1 MTYYNVDF
9 WSDTCGVVFGCCY
22 CCADLTVVASNM
34 CGVVVCCCYYCFRL
48 LLLLHSAHVVVV
60 VVCCCYYCCS
70 FRLLLLLHSAH
81 VVVLVVCCCYC
92 CCCFRLLL
100 LHSIRCVGVL
110 IFPRP
115 RLSFESVPDWDH
127 SIFFIPFSRKQNKTG
142 LRRTL
147 FRFPKKSCKFIKKV
161 FRRFTE
167 IDQWDARIL
176 WILNCCNFKA
186 KIIQLTSSSRFG
198 CIF

>member
-60 VVCCCYYCCS
+60 VVCCCY
-70 FRLLLLLHSAH
+70 
-81 VVVLVVCCCYC
+81 C

-147 FRFPKKSCKFIKKV
+147 FSFSKEILQIYQKSVSPIHRNRSMGCENLV
-161 FRRFTE
+161 
-167 IDQWDARIL
+167 
-176 WILNCCNFKA
+176 NFKLL
-186 KIIQLTSSSRFG
+186 QF
-198 CIF
+198 

>member
-1 MTYYNVDF
+1 MTYCNVDF

-48 LLLLHSAHVVVV
+48 LLLLHSAHFVVV

-81 VVVLVVCCCYC
+81 VVVVVVCCCYC

-147 FRFPKKSCKFIKKV
+147 FSFSKEILQIYQKSVSPIHRNRSMGCENLV
-161 FRRFTE
+161 
-167 IDQWDARIL
+167 
-176 WILNCCNFKA
+176 NFKLL
-186 KIIQLTSSSRFG
+186 QF
-198 CIF
+198 

>member
-1 MTYYNVDF
+1 MAGFEPRFSSVK
-9 WSDTCGVVFGCCY
+9 SDSSFNLFVNWFGCCY

-60 VVCCCYYCCS
+60 VVCCCYYCC
-70 FRLLLLLHSAH
+70 
-81 VVVLVVCCCYC
+81 
-92 CCCFRLLL
+92 CFRLLL

-127 SIFFIPFSRKQNKTG
+127 SIFFIPFSRKHNKTG